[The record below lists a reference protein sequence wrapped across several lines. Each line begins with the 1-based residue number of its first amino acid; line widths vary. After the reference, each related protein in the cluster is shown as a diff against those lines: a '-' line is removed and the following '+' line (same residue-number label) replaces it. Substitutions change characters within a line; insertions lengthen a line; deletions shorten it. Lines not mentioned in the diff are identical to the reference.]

1 MSPKEDTNCSLRAF
15 VTHSNL
21 LMWTLLLF
29 KRGHISASS
38 KDVSHQDLLAEGQR
52 WPKMLQIRLIW
63 LQVVSASNTPSIKWE
78 ACFSLVL
85 MWSVWLNKSWF
96 DSWITSYVGWHSLTF
111 WLRTLLRVKE
121 RCGWVHLLNVSAV
134 KWHSANIAPAAFCH
148 IICSKWLQLLRTRV
162 TNSEQYVSRTAAEHS
177 IYCRTHWARIRQTL
191 RFNAAECDVLAV
203 QKRGCSSGLE
213 DESFSLAS
221 CRLVTLRALAAP
233 TLCMHCRCH
242 RSHTTRRKP
251 FTLPLPLKV

>member
-1 MSPKEDTNCSLRAF
+1 MKAKVIKRVITEQSWVPRKTQTAVWGRLWLTRQRP
-15 VTHSNL
+15 SNL

-52 WPKMLQIRLIW
+52 WPKILQIRFIC

-78 ACFSLVL
+78 ACLALFPEL

-121 RCGWVHLLNVSAV
+121 PCGWVHLLNVSGV

-177 IYCRTHWARIRQTL
+177 GYLLQDALGENQTD
-191 RFNAAECDVLAV
+191 AQV
-203 QKRGCSSGLE
+203 
-213 DESFSLAS
+213 
-221 CRLVTLRALAAP
+221 
-233 TLCMHCRCH
+233 
-242 RSHTTRRKP
+242 
-251 FTLPLPLKV
+251 